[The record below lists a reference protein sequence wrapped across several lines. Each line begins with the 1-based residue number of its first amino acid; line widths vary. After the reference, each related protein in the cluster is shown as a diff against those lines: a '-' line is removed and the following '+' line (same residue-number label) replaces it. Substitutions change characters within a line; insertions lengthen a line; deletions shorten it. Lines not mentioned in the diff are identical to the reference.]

1 MKRKLYRWSVFYL
14 VIAILL
20 SIIMGCAPSPEAA
33 PYPIEITDQLGRT
46 VKLDSIPQRIIS
58 LAPSNTEILFA
69 LGLAD
74 KVVAVTDYCDY
85 PPEAKEKPS
94 IGGFSTPNIEEVI
107 ALSPDLIFATSI
119 HEKRVIPQ
127 LEEKGVDV
135 FVLDPE
141 TLDEVLAAI
150 TLVGEITGKKEEAA
164 VLVADMQKRIKAV
177 TDKTATM
184 PMEQRPS
191 TCYLVW
197 HDPLMIAG
205 YVTLQDELIEKA
217 GGINIVSMLSS
228 HYATV
233 LTDYAKVSLET
244 FIAANPA
251 VIIAGAGHGSGEGQT
266 FQYAKTESRL
276 RDTDARK
283 NNRIYPIDANLASR
297 PGPRI
302 VEALEKFAQFIH
314 PELFTGGS

>member
-1 MKRKLYRWSVFYL
+1 MKSKLYRWSVFSL

-20 SIIMGCAPSPEAA
+20 STIMACAPSPEEAA
-33 PYPIEITDQLGRT
+33 PSPIEITDQLGRT
-46 VKLDSIPQRIIS
+46 VRLDSIPQRILS
-58 LAPSNTEILFA
+58 LSPGNTEILFA
-69 LGLAD
+69 LGLD
-74 KVVAVTDYCDY
+74 DSLVAVTDYCDF

-107 ALSPDLIFATSI
+107 ALSPDLVLAASI

-127 LEEKGVDV
+127 LEGKGIDV
-135 FVLDPE
+135 FVLAPK

-150 TLVGEITGKKEEAA
+150 TLVGEIAGKEEAA
-164 VLVADMQKRIKAV
+164 VLVAEMQKRIKAV

-228 HYATV
+228 YYATE
-233 LTDYAKVSLET
+233 LTDYAKISPET

-251 VIIAGAGHGSGEGQT
+251 VIIAGAGHGSGADQT

-283 NNRIYPIDANLASR
+283 NNRIYSIDANLASR

-302 VEALEKFAQFIH
+302 VDALEKFAQFIH